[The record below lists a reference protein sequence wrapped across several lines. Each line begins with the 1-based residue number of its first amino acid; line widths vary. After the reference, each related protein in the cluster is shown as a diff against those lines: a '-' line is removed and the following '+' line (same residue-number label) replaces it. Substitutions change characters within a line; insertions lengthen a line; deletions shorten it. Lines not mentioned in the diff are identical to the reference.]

1 MRKIIV
7 VALTATMLVTANPFT
22 RFLSVAIAAQ
32 RRACRGYAECFGRP
46 TV

>member
-22 RFLSVAIAAQ
+22 PFLWA
-32 RRACRGYAECFGRP
+32 RLP
-46 TV
+46 